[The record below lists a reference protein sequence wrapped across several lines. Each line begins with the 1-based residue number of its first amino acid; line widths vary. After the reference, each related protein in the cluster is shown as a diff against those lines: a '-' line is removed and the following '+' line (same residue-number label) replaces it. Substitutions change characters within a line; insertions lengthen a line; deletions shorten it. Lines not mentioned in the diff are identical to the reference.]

1 MQSETFHWRV
11 AQALSPL
18 ARSEEEAEAKADRI
32 PKESSKV
39 AAIRLLALQIY
50 FQKDAEFTW
59 IYYNLSPKDAE
70 SLKG

>member
-1 MQSETFHWRV
+1 
-11 AQALSPL
+11 
-18 ARSEEEAEAKADRI
+18 
-32 PKESSKV
+32 
-39 AAIRLLALQIY
+39 LALQIY